1 MRLITLTT
9 DFGWTEY
16 VGAMKGVIHSIH
28 PGARVVDITHGVR
41 RFDIRHGAYV
51 LGTTYP
57 YFPKGTVHCAVIDPG
72 VGTERRG
79 IILTAGGHTFVGPDN
94 GLFSMVGG
102 VEAVHEIKARPKART
117 FWGRDVFGP
126 AAARLAMGTEP
137 SELGRRVDGYERLEF
152 RSEVAGGK
160 ALGEVLCVDHF
171 GDIITSLKEEHLEAL
186 GAEHGARLEFK
197 LKKRRRHLRFL
208 ESYGHAKKGELLCL
222 IGSAGYLEIAVNQG
236 DAASRLGVAGGDKLE
251 VRL

>member
-41 RFDIRHGAYV
+41 RFDVRHGAYV

-57 YFPKGTVHCAVIDPG
+57 YFPKGTIHCAVVDPG

-79 IILTAGGHTFVGPDN
+79 IILSAGGHTFVGPDN
-94 GLFSMVGG
+94 GLFSLVEG
-102 VEAVHEIKARPKART
+102 VEEVHEIKARPNART
-117 FWGRDVFGP
+117 FWGRDVFAP
-126 AAARLAMGTEP
+126 ASARLAMDTEP
-137 SELGRRVDGYERLEF
+137 RELGRRVRGYERLEF
-152 RSEVAGGK
+152 RAELRGK
-160 ALGEVLCVDHF
+160 LALGEVICVDHF
-171 GDIITSLKEEHLEAL
+171 GDVITSLRGEHLAAI
-186 GAEHGARLEFK
+186 GAEHGDRLEVRMK
-197 LKKRRRHLRFL
+197 GKKRRPRLL
-208 ESYGHAKKGELLCL
+208 ETYGHARRGELLCL
-222 IGSAGYLEIAVNQG
+222 VGSAGYLELAVNQG
-236 DAASRLGVAGGDKLE
+236 DAAARLGVAGGETIE

>member
-16 VGAMKGVIHSIH
+16 VGAMKGVVHSVC
-28 PGARVVDITHGVR
+28 PEAQVVDITHGVR
-41 RFDIRHGAYV
+41 RFDVRHGAYV
-51 LGTTYP
+51 IGTTYL

-79 IILTAGGHTFVGPDN
+79 IILSAGDHTFVGPDN
-94 GLFSMVGG
+94 GLFSMVKG
-102 VEAVHEIKARPKART
+102 VEEAYEIKARPKART
-117 FWGRDVFGP
+117 FWGRDVFAP
-126 AAARLAMGTEP
+126 AAARLAMGAEP
-137 SELGRRVDGYERLEF
+137 GELGRRIDGYERLEF
-152 RSEVAGGK
+152 KAEVAKGK

-171 GDIITSLKEEHLEAL
+171 GDIITSLRGEHLEAL

-197 LKKRRRHLRFL
+197 MKGKKHRLRLL
-208 ESYGHAKKGELLCL
+208 ESYGFARRGELLCL
-222 IGSAGYLEIAVNQG
+222 IGSAGYLELAVNQG